1 MEPEE
6 TQEVATAD
14 FHLSR
19 AYALEE
25 RDRFDDALVE
35 CDLAIEAARS
45 VLAEAHNFRGIV
57 LEDLGRNDEAMTAYF
72 RALEIDPELEAARG
86 NLAALE
92 ADLGISDEAVTLAA
106 FLSASEAHIART
118 MLASA
123 GIWSYVADEI
133 AAAALGISSGFGG
146 IRLQVRASDV
156 PRAME
161 ILGME
166 EKEEDEGQ
174 E

>member
-6 TQEVATAD
+6 TQERATAD

-25 RDRFDDALVE
+25 RERFDDALAE
-35 CDLAIEAARS
+35 CDVAIQVAWS

-57 LEDLGRNDEAMTAYF
+57 LEDLGRSEEAMAAYLQ
-72 RALEIDPELEAARG
+72 ALEIDPELEAARG

-92 ADLGISDEAVTLAA
+92 ADLGISDELVTLVA
-106 FLSASEAHIART
+106 FLSASEAHIARA
-118 MLASA
+118 MLASE
-123 GIWSYVADEI
+123 GIWSHVADEI
-133 AAAALGISSGFGG
+133 AASALGISSGFGG
-146 IRLQVRASDV
+146 IRLQVRASDL

-161 ILGME
+161 VLEME
-166 EKEEDEGQ
+166 E
-174 E
+174 

>member
-6 TQEVATAD
+6 MKRGATAD

-25 RDRFDDALVE
+25 LDGFDDALAE
-35 CDLAIEAARS
+35 CDVAIQ
-45 VLAEAHNFRGIV
+45 VVWLFLAEAHNFRGIV
-57 LEDLGRNDEAMTAYF
+57 LEDLGRNEEAMGAYLQ
-72 RALEIDPELEAARG
+72 ALEIEPNLKIARD

-92 ADLGISDEAVTLAA
+92 ADLGISDEAVTLVT
-106 FLSASEAHIART
+106 FLSSSEAHIARA
-118 MLASA
+118 MLAVE
-123 GIWSYVADEI
+123 GVWSHVADEI

-161 ILGME
+161 VLGME
-166 EKEEDEGQ
+166 EEKEE
-174 E
+174 